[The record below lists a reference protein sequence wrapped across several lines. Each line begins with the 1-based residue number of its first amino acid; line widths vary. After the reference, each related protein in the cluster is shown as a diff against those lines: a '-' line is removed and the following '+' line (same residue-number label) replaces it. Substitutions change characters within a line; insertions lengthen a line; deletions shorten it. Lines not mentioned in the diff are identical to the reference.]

1 MYLGRLNIKK
11 EKESLDKV
19 EYSSQFNDIW
29 TAEHNIKTQWGNRI
43 FCFAHL
49 IGYPITSFLYYFN
62 HNPVFLTIL
71 KIQLLASAIIA
82 GLLFFHFYKKV
93 PSQVTAFYTF
103 LTIIV
108 FHALILAIIPH
119 ASYDRAS
126 FNMTLAL
133 IFITFILC
141 WPPKESIVCTVLVFV
156 LFPAALYFLSP
167 NALLQFIREG
177 GFFLFLGQFLFPFV
191 MNVKYSSDKRAFF
204 YRYSLREKNE
214 LLEEQI
220 RISEEATKAKTDFL
234 SMMSHEIRTPLNGIV
249 GIVHL
254 LLKEDLRSDFQK
266 EMIQTLLF
274 SSNHLMTVVNDIMD
288 FNKINSNNVKLEV
301 RPFDPALL
309 FKNLKKTF
317 IPKANEKNLNLIF
330 EIAESLPIQLQSD
343 EGRLNQVITN
353 LIHNAIK
360 FTDKGE
366 VRFLVKE
373 LNRQDDIVRLSFRVS
388 DTGVGIPE
396 DKQKGI
402 FELFTQA
409 HTSGDRK
416 YGGSGLGLAISK
428 EILRLYGSDIQLIS
442 VLNEGSD
449 FSFEIDF
456 KYSMLPVLTAKPIK
470 DSPLSLYPDAKV
482 LVVDDNYTNL
492 LLATTLLK
500 RKSIYFETAENGKE
514 AYEKFKISQDYDLIL
529 MDLKMPVMDGFEATR
544 LIRGEGSSIPIVAL
558 TASTFEDE
566 KERALSNGFTGYL
579 IKPFLPVDFY
589 EMVYSHLEK
598 KTIEK

>member
-1 MYLGRLNIKK
+1 MYIGRLNIKN
-11 EKESLDKV
+11 EKVSLDKL

-29 TAEHNIKTQWGNRI
+29 KTEHDIKTQWGNRI

-82 GLLFFHFYKKV
+82 GLLFFHFYKKA
-93 PSQVTAFYTF
+93 PSRVIAFYTF

-108 FHALILAIIPH
+108 FHSLILATIPH
-119 ASYDRAS
+119 TSYDRAS

-141 WPPKESIVCTVLVFV
+141 WPPKESIICTVMVLL

-167 NALLQFIREG
+167 DALLQFIREG

-191 MNVKYSSDKRAFF
+191 MNVKYSNDKRAFY

-220 RISEEATKAKTDFL
+220 KISEEATKAKTDFL

-288 FNKINSNNVKLEV
+288 FNKINSNYVKLEV
-301 RPFDPALL
+301 KPFNPALF
-309 FKNLKKTF
+309 FKSLEKTF
-317 IPKANEKNLNLIF
+317 IPKADEKNLNLIF
-330 EIAESLPIQLQSD
+330 EIADSLPPQLISD

-360 FTDKGE
+360 FTEKGE
-366 VRFLVKE
+366 VKFSVKE
-373 LNRQDDIVRLSFRVS
+373 QDRQDNSIKLLFHIT
-388 DTGVGIPE
+388 DTGIGIPE
-396 DKQKGI
+396 DKQSVI
-402 FELFTQA
+402 FDLFTQA
-409 HTSGDRK
+409 HTSGDRQ

-428 EILRLYGSDIQLIS
+428 EILRLFGSDIQLSS
-442 VLNEGSD
+442 VQGEGSD

-456 KYSMLPVLTAKPIK
+456 NYSMLPIIK
-470 DSPLSLYPDAKV
+470 SYPVKDLPLSLYPDCKV

-514 AYEKFKISQDYDLIL
+514 AYDKYKASQDYDLIL
-529 MDLKMPVMDGFEATR
+529 MDLKMPVMDGFEATN
-544 LIRGEGSSIPIVAL
+544 LIRAEGSTVPIVAL

-579 IKPFLPVDFY
+579 VKPFLPLDFY
-589 EMVYSHLEK
+589 EMVYTHLDK